1 MAKGGVAAN
10 KGVFC
15 LETDQWFRQKDRSS
29 VEPVLRLVERFCKT
43 RYEHR
48 DVATEGE
55 FKFFLD
61 KYLVPG
67 YDNFPILYLGFHG
80 WCAEDDEDAFV
91 EIGDGTKVPLGRLE
105 QWMAGRCRGRVVYF
119 GACGVMATHGNR
131 LNRFVKSTGAVA
143 VAGYRGEVDWLESTA
158 LDMLALGR
166 LQDAAFTKSSIN
178 KFDRELKETASG
190 LYRRLGFRLV
200 AKA

>member
-1 MAKGGVAAN
+1 MARGVAAK

-29 VEPVLRLVERFCKT
+29 VEPLLRLVERYCKT

-61 KYLVPG
+61 KYLAPG

-80 WCAEDDEDAFV
+80 WYAEHGEDAFV
-91 EIGDGTKVPLGRLE
+91 EIGDSTRVSLERLE
-105 QWMAGRCRGRVVYF
+105 EWMTGRCRGRVIYF

-131 LNRFVKSTGAVA
+131 LNKFVRNTDAVA
-143 VAGYRGEVDWLESTA
+143 VAGYREEVDWLECAA
-158 LDMLALGR
+158 LDMLALGQ
-166 LQDAAFTKSSIN
+166 LQERAFTKSSISA
-178 KFDRELKETASG
+178 FDRELKKTAPG
-190 LYRRLGFRLV
+190 LYRRLGFKLV
-200 AKA
+200 TKS

>member
-1 MAKGGVAAN
+1 MARGVAAN

-29 VEPVLRLVERFCKT
+29 IEPALRLVERYGKT
-43 RYEHR
+43 RYERR

-91 EIGDGTKVPLGRLE
+91 EIGDGTTVPLERLE
-105 QWMAGRCRGRVVYF
+105 QWIAGRCRGRVIYF

-131 LNRFVKSTGAVA
+131 LNSFVKSTGAVA
-143 VAGYRGEVDWLESTA
+143 VAGYREKVDWLESTA

-178 KFDRELKETASG
+178 KFDRELKETAPG

-200 AKA
+200 SKA

>member
-1 MAKGGVAAN
+1 MAKGVAAN

-29 VEPVLRLVERFCKT
+29 VEPVLRLVERLCKT

-80 WCAEDDEDAFV
+80 WGAEDDEDAFV
-91 EIGDGTKVPLGRLE
+91 KIGDGTKGS
-105 QWMAGRCRGRVVYF
+105 A
-119 GACGVMATHGNR
+119 
-131 LNRFVKSTGAVA
+131 
-143 VAGYRGEVDWLESTA
+143 
-158 LDMLALGR
+158 
-166 LQDAAFTKSSIN
+166 
-178 KFDRELKETASG
+178 
-190 LYRRLGFRLV
+190 
-200 AKA
+200 

>member
-1 MAKGGVAAN
+1 MAKGVAAN

-55 FKFFLD
+55 FKFFMD

-67 YDNFPILYLGFHG
+67 YDNFPILYLVFHG
-80 WCAEDDEDAFV
+80 RCAEDDEDAFV
-91 EIGDGTKVPLGRLE
+91 EIGDGTKVSHWAPRAVDGRSMSRAGGLLRGVRGHGHPRQQIE
-105 QWMAGRCRGRVVYF
+105 QIR
-119 GACGVMATHGNR
+119 
-131 LNRFVKSTGAVA
+131 
-143 VAGYRGEVDWLESTA
+143 
-158 LDMLALGR
+158 
-166 LQDAAFTKSSIN
+166 
-178 KFDRELKETASG
+178 
-190 LYRRLGFRLV
+190 
-200 AKA
+200 